1 MCVDAMLEG
10 LIGAINNFDFSLFYL
25 INVQMNNYL
34 LTLIMP
40 LITEFGVMEYWI
52 LGCGLLYFIGRYFQ
66 RKRVQKIAILL
77 LLAVLISY
85 FGTEILKSIFARP
98 RPFLV
103 HGGVNSLTSVGPS
116 IFNKIDYSF
125 PSGHSAVI
133 FAACTIL
140 SRKFGYWPLFTA
152 LACLVGFSRSYLGF
166 HYPLD
171 VIFGALFGI
180 LVSLLILRYEDQI
193 FDGFDGLI
201 KRIKSIN
208 LKT

>member
-10 LIGAINNFDFSLFYL
+10 LIGAINSLDFSLFYV
-25 INVQMNNYL
+25 INVTMNNYI

-40 LITEFGVMEYWI
+40 LITEFGVMGYWV
-52 LGCGLLYFIGRYFQ
+52 LGCGLLYFVGGRFKGEKA
-66 RKRVQKIAILL
+66 RKAAILL
-77 LLAVLISY
+77 LLAVLIGF
-85 FGTEILKSIFARP
+85 FGNEILKMIFQRP
-98 RPFLV
+98 RPFMV
-103 HGGVNSLTSVGPS
+103 HQGVNLLISTGPS
-116 IFNKIDYSF
+116 ILATSNYSF

-152 LACLVGFSRSYLGF
+152 LACLVGFSRIYLGF